1 MGNVK
6 QALIKTN
13 VKNFFKHWL
22 TLTKPLHKLK
32 PQEMN
37 ALSSLLYH
45 YFEFKKEIKNDD
57 LAWKL
62 TFDYDTKHKI
72 YEELSVIE
80 GSFNNTLYALR
91 KKGVIKD
98 NKINKSFIPVLD
110 LSKDKT
116 YSLIFKFEL
125 NDD

>member
-1 MGNVK
+1 MSNVK

-13 VKNFFKHWL
+13 IQNFFKHWL

-37 ALSSLLYH
+37 AIASLLYY
-45 YFEFKKEIKNDD
+45 YFEFKKEIQNDD

-72 YEELSVIE
+72 YAELNVIE

-91 KKGVIKD
+91 KKKIIID
-98 NKINKSFIPVLD
+98 NKINKSFIPILD
-110 LSKDKT
+110 LTTSNT
-116 YSLIFKFEL
+116 YSLIFKFEI
-125 NDD
+125 ND

>member
-1 MGNVK
+1 MSNVK

-32 PQEMN
+32 QHEIN
-37 ALSSLLYH
+37 ILSLLLYN
-45 YFEFKKEIKNDD
+45 YFELKKTILNDD

-62 TFDYDTKHKI
+62 TFDYDSKHKI
-72 YEELSVIE
+72 YEELNISE
-80 GSFNNTLYALR
+80 GSFNNALYLLR

-98 NKINKSFIPVLD
+98 NKINKSFVPVLN
-110 LSKDKT
+110 LEKDKT
-116 YSLIFKFEL
+116 YSLIFKFEID
-125 NDD
+125 NG

>member
-1 MGNVK
+1 MSNVK

-32 PQEMN
+32 PYEISI
-37 ALSSLLYH
+37 LSLLLFY
-45 YFEFKKEIKNDD
+45 YFEFKKEIQNDD

-72 YEELSVIE
+72 YDELNVIE
-80 GSFNNTLYALR
+80 GTFNNTLYALR
-91 KKGVIKD
+91 KKGIITD
-98 NKINKSFIPVLD
+98 NKINKSFVPILN
-110 LSKDKT
+110 LEKDKT
-116 YSLIFKFEL
+116 YSLIFKFEIN
-125 NDD
+125 ND

>member
-1 MGNVK
+1 MSNVK

-32 PQEMN
+32 QHEISI
-37 ALSSLLYH
+37 LSLLLYN
-45 YFEFKKEIKNDD
+45 YFELKKTILNED

-62 TFDYDTKHKI
+62 TFDYDSKHKI
-72 YEELSVIE
+72 YEELNISE
-80 GSFNNTLYALR
+80 GSFNNALYLLR

-98 NKINKSFIPVLD
+98 NKINKSFVPVLN
-110 LSKDKT
+110 LEKDKT
-116 YSLIFKFEL
+116 YSLIFKFEID
-125 NDD
+125 NG

>member
-1 MGNVK
+1 MSNVK

-22 TLTKPLHKLK
+22 MLTKPLHKLK

-37 ALSSLLYH
+37 AIAALLYY
-45 YFEFKKEIKNDD
+45 YFEFKKEIQNDD

-72 YEELSVIE
+72 YKDLDIIE
-80 GSFNNTLYALR
+80 GTFNNTLYALR
-91 KKGVIKD
+91 KKKIIID
-98 NKINKSFIPVLD
+98 NKINKSFIPILD
-110 LSKDKT
+110 LTTSNT
-116 YSLIFKFEL
+116 YSLIFKFEI
-125 NDD
+125 ND